1 LELSRQR
8 MREHSLNQFKHVRT
22 CILARELCLLVRA
35 NRVAFNAE
43 DAREHCAFIAKLCD
57 EAGCKE
63 QSDLCSKAAEAVL
76 TSEEKYL
83 ELCEQSCMKCS
94 ESRRPPP
101 RPAPERTA
109 YVA

>member
-1 LELSRQR
+1 
-8 MREHSLNQFKHVRT
+8 MRRHTLDQFKHVRT
-22 CILARELCLLVRA
+22 CVLARELCLLVRT

-43 DAREHCAFIAKLCD
+43 DVRERCAFIAKLCG

-83 ELCEQSCMKCS
+83 ELCEQSSMKCG
-94 ESRRPPP
+94 ESRRPAP
-101 RPAPERTA
+101 RPSPERTA

>member
-1 LELSRQR
+1 
-8 MREHSLNQFKHVRT
+8 MREHALNEFKHVRT
-22 CILARELCLLVRA
+22 CILARELCLLVRT

-43 DAREHCAFIAKLCD
+43 DARDHCTFIAKLCG

-83 ELCEQSCMKCS
+83 ELCKQSCMKCS
-94 ESRRPPP
+94 ESGRTPP

>member
-1 LELSRQR
+1 
-8 MREHSLNQFKHVRT
+8 MREHTLEQFKHVRT
-22 CILARELCLLVRA
+22 CVLARELCLLVRT

-43 DAREHCAFIAKLCD
+43 DVRERCAFIAKLCG

-83 ELCEQSCMKCS
+83 ELCEQSSMKCG
-94 ESRRPPP
+94 ESR

>member
-1 LELSRQR
+1 ML
-8 MREHSLNQFKHVRT
+8 VRT
-22 CILARELCLLVRA
+22 
-35 NRVAFNAE
+35 NRVAFKAE

-83 ELCEQSCMKCS
+83 ELCKQSCMKCS
-94 ESRRPPP
+94 ESERAPP